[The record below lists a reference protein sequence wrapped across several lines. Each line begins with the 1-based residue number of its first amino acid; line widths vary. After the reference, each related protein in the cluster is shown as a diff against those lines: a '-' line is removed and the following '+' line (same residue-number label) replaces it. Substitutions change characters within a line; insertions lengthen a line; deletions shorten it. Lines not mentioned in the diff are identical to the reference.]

1 MFVAVTCVE
10 DCDQVA
16 FQPWVRVWPAPKS
29 NSSFHELSGSPRLVN
44 ETSAWKPV
52 CHWLVTLYVTEQP
65 LLAAD
70 ACITAA
76 TAPADTRLVAAAA
89 TRTVRY
95 LLMGRSPSEAGIGT
109 DLWG

>member
-1 MFVAVTCVE
+1 MFVAVTCVA

-29 NSSFHELSGSPRLVN
+29 NSSFHELSGSPRLGN

-52 CHWLVTLYVTEQP
+52 CHWLVTLYVTARR
-65 LLAAD
+65 LLAA
-70 ACITAA
+70 AA
-76 TAPADTRLVAAAA
+76 AIPAAPVPADARLAPAAA
-89 TRTVRY
+89 TRTARY

-109 DLWG
+109 DL